1 MARKTYAVS
10 DLRDKVN
17 RMIAHS
23 HKNDD
28 PDTAPFGSVIGRANR
43 TALFV
48 LLESVLHDTD
58 NYRGF
63 QYLDGADAVRA
74 DRYDDTARKYN

>member
-17 RMIAHS
+17 NMIAHS
-23 HKNDD
+23 HTNDD
-28 PDTAPFGSVIGRANR
+28 PDAAPFGSVIGRANR

-63 QYLDGADAVRA
+63 RYLDGTDAVHA
-74 DRYDDTARKYN
+74 ERYDDTARKYH